1 MTNGD
6 WVRNMNDEQLAF
18 FINIGRP
25 NCNEICED
33 AKSGCAF
40 GCKHHC
46 GEDILRDWLKKEV
59 GVSS

>member
-6 WVRNMNDEQLAF
+6 WVRSMNDEQLAF

-25 NCNEICED
+25 SCNDICED

-40 GCKHHC
+40 GCKQHW
-46 GEDILRDWLKKEV
+46 GEDALRDWLKRKV
-59 GVSS
+59 GD